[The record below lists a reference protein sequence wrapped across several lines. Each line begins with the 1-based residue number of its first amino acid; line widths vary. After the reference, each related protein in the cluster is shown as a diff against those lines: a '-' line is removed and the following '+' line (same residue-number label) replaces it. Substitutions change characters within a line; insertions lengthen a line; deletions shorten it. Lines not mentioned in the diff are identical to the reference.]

1 MLTAALQGLA
11 VHVTPSLPATVQYTT
26 GGHPE
31 WQTNFTEALSRL
43 WQPRSPDG
51 DVLTVFV
58 EVGKTASTTVH
69 KTFRDTIEATGSFC
83 IIDFANDPKPCF
95 GSAIVF
101 GVPFGAC
108 SALAPGSRCQYL
120 TTLREPGNRT
130 VSEYNYFCRACSE
143 GGKLCNA
150 NTGCPKTSFMQ
161 WARDHSEQFTQHF
174 SPPLWPPTVQW
185 MEHQDAEHTAY
196 YYQYAHGFPD
206 RPTVNDRDYERA
218 LSVLSG
224 DGPMPMLTIKTEEL
238 DVDGWERIEEYVGA
252 PGLDLRSHE
261 EVVLHGRPKG
271 GDYEPTEEELKEV
284 REVIDAY
291 DSRLYQAIPSHG
303 SVPGPAR

>member
-31 WQTNFTEALSRL
+31 WQTNFTEVLSRL

-108 SALAPGSRCQYL
+108 SALAPGSRCQSFIYGSTCSSGKHSSGATRVFL
-120 TTLREPGNRT
+120 DIFGRRPG
-130 VSEYNYFCRACSE
+130 
-143 GGKLCNA
+143 
-150 NTGCPKTSFMQ
+150 
-161 WARDHSEQFTQHF
+161 
-174 SPPLWPPTVQW
+174 
-185 MEHQDAEHTAY
+185 
-196 YYQYAHGFPD
+196 
-206 RPTVNDRDYERA
+206 
-218 LSVLSG
+218 
-224 DGPMPMLTIKTEEL
+224 
-238 DVDGWERIEEYVGA
+238 
-252 PGLDLRSHE
+252 RSH
-261 EVVLHGRPKG
+261 
-271 GDYEPTEEELKEV
+271 Y
-284 REVIDAY
+284 
-291 DSRLYQAIPSHG
+291 
-303 SVPGPAR
+303 